1 MKRKIMISVVLLA
14 LIPAVLIGCAVNYYI
29 QNTVKTDK
37 LDALAGTVHMMAVHL
52 DGDFK
57 RLVFDVERKTAAKE
71 VKSVLA
77 AGNSALLSPEDL
89 AGMEG
94 ILKDSIGGTVLSG
107 AVVDRNGKTVY
118 STVPGEEGLTLEKT
132 DLFRSIASGEKSN
145 YISLVT
151 GKDNSNTFEIAVP
164 VKGAQGEITGVV
176 KQIVKLDFLITYL
189 GSISLGEKGYAFLIR
204 DNGYVI
210 DESGKNEV
218 ALYSEYQNNSSL
230 EKLVDD
236 FKQDRLKSEKGTVEF
251 EDEGVVYIGSF
262 EKIESLGC
270 IAVASM
276 EKNHLFGNVGK
287 LKAAYMIVILFS
299 LLIVALGGYFIDS
312 LFTSPVKRMNSTLKK
327 IAAGDLSARCNE
339 NGQNDFS
346 TLSHSI
352 NHLADR
358 YQKNEKELRL
368 SSRIDNLTHLPN
380 QNAINEVLDTL
391 LYKHPNQALVL
402 LDLEGFK
409 DVNDHLGYDIGDRI
423 LMEVGDILRSL
434 PQHVCYPSRLG
445 GAEFLVF
452 VTNWTAPKY
461 PEKIAEKII
470 SGIEGIRFIDEIH
483 VNLSAN
489 IGIEYVDAEK
499 TDTKKLIKYANIAM
513 HKARSI
519 GRNSYFVHY
528 PYMQKE

>member
-1 MKRKIMISVVLLA
+1 MTGTGKQFFS
-14 LIPAVLIGCAVNYYI
+14 
-29 QNTVKTDK
+29 
-37 LDALAGTVHMMAVHL
+37 TVH
-52 DGDFK
+52 
-57 RLVFDVERKTAAKE
+57 
-71 VKSVLA
+71 S
-77 AGNSALLSPEDL
+77 
-89 AGMEG
+89 
-94 ILKDSIGGTVLSG
+94 
-107 AVVDRNGKTVY
+107 
-118 STVPGEEGLTLEKT
+118 EEGLTLEKT
-132 DLFRSIASGEKSN
+132 ELFRSIMNGGKNS
-145 YISLVT
+145 YIGLVT
-151 GKDNSNTFEIAVP
+151 GKDNTNTFEIAVP
-164 VKGAQGEITGVV
+164 IKGAQGENKGII
-176 KQIVKLDFLITYL
+176 KQIIQLDFLITYL
-189 GSISLGEKGYAFLIR
+189 DSISLGDKGYAFLIR

-210 DESGKNEV
+210 DEGGNSEL
-218 ALYSEYQNNSSL
+218 ALYNEYQNNSSL
-230 EKLVDD
+230 EKLVTDL
-236 FKQDRLKSEKGTVEF
+236 KQNRLKAEKGIIEF
-251 EDEGVVYIGSF
+251 ENNGTAYIGSY
-262 EKIESLGC
+262 ETVESIGC
-270 IAVASM
+270 VAVAAM

-287 LKAAYMIVILFS
+287 LNVAYAIVILFS
-299 LLIVALGGYFIDS
+299 LLIVALGGYLIDS
-312 LFTSPVKRMNSTLKK
+312 LYAAPVKRMNSMLKK
-327 IAAGDLSARCNE
+327 IATGDLSARCNE
-339 NGQNDFS
+339 KGQNDF
-346 TLSHSI
+346 TVLGGNI
-352 NHLADR
+352 NLLADR

-409 DVNDHLGYDIGDRI
+409 DVNDNLGYDIGDRI

-452 VTNWTAPKY
+452 VTNWTTPKY

-470 SGIEGIRFIDEIH
+470 SRIEGIRFIDEIH
-483 VNLSAN
+483 VNVSAN